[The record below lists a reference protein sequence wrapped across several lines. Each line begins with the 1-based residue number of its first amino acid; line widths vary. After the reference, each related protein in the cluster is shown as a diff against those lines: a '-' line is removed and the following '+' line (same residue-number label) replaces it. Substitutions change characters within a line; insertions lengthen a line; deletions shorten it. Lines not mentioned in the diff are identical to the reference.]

1 MTRLLRWSGST
12 LSWHLIVSLGA
23 LFVMMTI
30 SLALGSV
37 ALTPARFLT
46 ALTMPDA
53 DPVAAAIVFNIRLPR
68 VLLACCAGALTAMA
82 ALLLAPPD
90 RGAAPDP
97 GWSGMMPLGALGA
110 VIALTVSSWKPM
122 VECDGSAGRV
132 RRRCRIVCCNAALAA
147 APGHRLRRGACCTGM
162 RIWVAGRRG
171 AGCHL
176 GALVS
181 WQPGAARLAGL
192 EHCLARSADRRVAGG
207 RGGVS
212 FHQTHRWRRY
222 VGATVATAAATV
234 AAGALGWIGSTAA
247 RRAQASDGS
256 PVRRIVLAGLWGA
269 LLVVGI
275 DLAARGATALLPS
288 PGLIGELPLGA
299 LLVIISGAA
308 YVHDRV
314 RSRSHRA

>member
-1 MTRLLRWSGST
+1 MTRLLRWSSST

-23 LFVMMTI
+23 LLIMMTM

-82 ALLLAPPD
+82 ALLLAPHD

-110 VIALTVSSWKPM
+110 VIALTVFP
-122 VECDGSAGRV
+122 GSPWWSV
-132 RRRCRIVCCNAALAA
+132 
-147 APGHRLRRGACCTGM
+147 M
-162 RIWVAGRRG
+162 
-171 AGCHL
+171 
-176 GALVS
+176 GALVGC
-181 WQPGAARLAGL
+181 GAGVTLYAATQRWRQRRIIGFVVALVAPVCAFGL
-192 EHCLARSADRRVAGG
+192 LIGEVRVATWVRWCLGSLEQ
-207 RGGVS
+207 RDWQAWNTAWPVLLTGVLLVVAAEYRS
-212 FHQTHRWRRY
+212 STHRWRRY

-234 AAGALGWIGSTAA
+234 AAGALGWIGSMAA

-299 LLVIISGAA
+299 MLVIISGAA